1 MYPRRLDRQV
11 MAATTVVFFG
21 IVNYVK
27 LIPYALLGNLSAAN
41 LATAL
46 VLLPFAPVGVYL
58 GIWLQKRVPDAL
70 FYRLLYALLLA
81 TGLKLS
87 WDGIF
92 A

>member
-1 MYPRRLDRQV
+1 
-11 MAATTVVFFG
+11 
-21 IVNYVK
+21 
-27 LIPYALLGNLSAAN
+27 
-41 LATAL
+41 
-46 VLLPFAPVGVYL
+46 VYL

>member
-1 MYPRRLDRQV
+1 M
-11 MAATTVVFFG
+11 FFG

-27 LIPYALLGNLSAAN
+27 LIPYFLLGNLSASN
-41 LATAL
+41 LATSL
-46 VLLPFAPVGVYL
+46 VLLPLAPVGVYL

-70 FYRLLYALLLA
+70 FYQVLYVLLLV